1 MKNLKKLIAVVLTFA
16 LVFSAMAVGFA
27 ATTPFTDVKNDAP
40 YASAVA
46 RLYALNITN
55 GNTDGTYGVDQP
67 VTRAM
72 MTVFVNRL
80 SGYRNLAEMA
90 KNDTPAFKDV
100 SKNYW
105 AVGDINLAAKLGLTH
120 GVGNGMFAPEEKVT
134 YAQALG
140 FMLNALGYK
149 NLSWPYGVVAQAQ
162 KLGLTTG
169 INRGFNDVINR
180 GDLAIIMNRALDC
193 TVVSYDANGN
203 IVVDP
208 NTGLPKGQ
216 TLLASGLTYLGY
228 TQTTGV
234 VTNVTAAQATITP
247 TTGNAVTVNVGSVDF
262 KSLIGQNVTVYVKN
276 GTALIA
282 VPTGNT
288 IITTT
293 QITNDTVAGT
303 IYYVASDNTVKTI
316 PVADNNNVVIYNG
329 QTLTTKLSDSTTLG
343 YVKGSSATLIDNNND
358 GKVEYIIAT
367 KYTAPEK
374 IRFIDA
380 TNKVVYANGTYNLG
394 AANVTYTITKNGKAA
409 TFADLAVG
417 DVIQVAASP
426 DGTIYQIL
434 ASSNTVTGKV
444 VEVKP
449 LTKTIKL
456 DNGVEYGFA
465 SGAPVSY
472 SNFTAGNTYTLYLD
486 SNGKIYDAKV
496 VTATYAANYAYV
508 VNKGKVTDAFGN
520 ATYKFQ
526 IVKPDGTTAVYDLV
540 DNVTAYNGTTVSTNV
555 YNDIWSV
562 TTVPAPIT
570 YDVNAN
576 GQFTNVSPVTLP
588 VSGSASVDQTNKTL
602 TIGTT
607 TYYVTDST
615 VIYQVYNGTVKPI
628 KFADI
633 GTGNKA
639 VKLSTTGSF
648 NQVQYLQVNDA
659 IAPITTGTVGVYEGY
674 ALVAG
679 GYKLYVNVN
688 GTDTAYTVLTS
699 APPTTAPF
707 AYGDIITF
715 GVDSN
720 GNATNPAKVDVTRL
734 VNGEVYA
741 ISNTFI
747 NIGGTVKPLDPA
759 VKVFKL
765 VKDTSGNVTGVT
777 TASFGEIVPQQTGT
791 DANGNTIVYVHGSNV
806 NAYVDAT
813 TGKVTIIV
821 IQ

>member
-1 MKNLKKLIAVVLTFA
+1 
-16 LVFSAMAVGFA
+16 
-27 ATTPFTDVKNDAP
+27 
-40 YASAVA
+40 
-46 RLYALNITN
+46 
-55 GNTDGTYGVDQP
+55 
-67 VTRAM
+67 
-72 MTVFVNRL
+72 
-80 SGYRNLAEMA
+80 
-90 KNDTPAFKDV
+90 
-100 SKNYW
+100 
-105 AVGDINLAAKLGLTH
+105 
-120 GVGNGMFAPEEKVT
+120 PEEKVT

-149 NLSWPYGVVAQAQ
+149 NLSWPYGVVAHAQ

-169 INRGFNDVINR
+169 INLGFNDVIKR
-180 GDLAIIMNRALDC
+180 GDLAIVMNRALDC

-234 VTNVTAAQATITP
+234 VTNVTVAQATITP

-293 QITNDTVAGT
+293 QITNSTVAGT
-303 IYYVASDNTVKTI
+303 IYYVASDNTTKTI
-316 PVADNNNVVIYNG
+316 PVADNNVVIYNG

-343 YVKGSSATLIDNNND
+343 NVKGSSATLIDNNND

-367 KYTAPEK
+367 KYAAPEK
-374 IRFIDA
+374 IRFIDT
-380 TNKVVYANGTYNLG
+380 TNKIIYANGTYNLG

-417 DVIQVAASP
+417 DVIQVAASL

-449 LTKTIKL
+449 LSKTIKL

-465 SGAPVSY
+465 TGAQVST
-472 SNFTAGNTYTLYLD
+472 SFFTAGNTYTLYLD

-508 VNKGKVTDAFGN
+508 LKKGVSEDAFGN
-520 ATYKFQ
+520 KTYKFQ

-540 DNVTAYNGTTVSTNV
+540 NNVTAYNGTVQSDV
-555 YNDIWSV
+555 YNEIYLKV
-562 TTVPAPIT
+562 NEQTPIT

-576 GQFTNVSPVTLP
+576 GQFTNVSPVTLT
-588 VSGSASVDQTNKTL
+588 VTGAASVNQTSKTL
-602 TIGTT
+602 TISGV

-633 GTGNKA
+633 GAPTSSVQ

-648 NQVQYLQVNDA
+648 NQVQYLEVDDA

-688 GTDTAYTVLTS
+688 GTDTAYTVLT
-699 APPTTAPF
+699 TTKPNF
-707 AYGDIITF
+707 TYGDIISF
-715 GVDSN
+715 SVDSQ
-720 GNATNPAKVDVTRL
+720 GNAYNVSTAST

-741 ISNTFI
+741 IRNTFI
-747 NIGGTVKPLDPA
+747 NIAGTVKPLDPA

-765 VKDTSGNVTGVT
+765 VKDTNGNVTGVT
-777 TASFGEIVPQQTGT
+777 TASFGEIVPQQK
-791 DANGNTIVYVHGSNV
+791 DINNTVVIDGSNV
-806 NAYVDAT
+806 KAYVDAT

>member
-1 MKNLKKLIAVVLTFA
+1 M
-16 LVFSAMAVGFA
+16 
-27 ATTPFTDVKNDAP
+27 
-40 YASAVA
+40 
-46 RLYALNITN
+46 
-55 GNTDGTYGVDQP
+55 
-67 VTRAM
+67 
-72 MTVFVNRL
+72 
-80 SGYRNLAEMA
+80 
-90 KNDTPAFKDV
+90 
-100 SKNYW
+100 
-105 AVGDINLAAKLGLTH
+105 
-120 GVGNGMFAPEEKVT
+120 
-134 YAQALG
+134 
-140 FMLNALGYK
+140 
-149 NLSWPYGVVAQAQ
+149 
-162 KLGLTTG
+162 
-169 INRGFNDVINR
+169 
-180 GDLAIIMNRALDC
+180 
-193 TVVSYDANGN
+193 
-203 IVVDP
+203 
-208 NTGLPKGQ
+208 
-216 TLLASGLTYLGY
+216 
-228 TQTTGV
+228 
-234 VTNVTAAQATITP
+234 
-247 TTGNAVTVNVGSVDF
+247 
-262 KSLIGQNVTVYVKN
+262 
-276 GTALIA
+276 
-282 VPTGNT
+282 
-288 IITTT
+288 
-293 QITNDTVAGT
+293 
-303 IYYVASDNTVKTI
+303 
-316 PVADNNNVVIYNG
+316 IYNG
-329 QTLTTKLSDSTTLG
+329 QNIGKLSDSVNNKPNVTTIAN
-343 YVKGSSATLIDNNND
+343 SSATLIDNNND

-367 KYTAPEK
+367 GYAAPEK

-465 SGAPVSY
+465 TGAQVST
-472 SNFTAGNTYTLYLD
+472 SSFTAGNTYTLYLD
-486 SNGKIYDAKV
+486 SNGKIYDAKL

-576 GQFTNVSPVTLP
+576 GQFTNVSPVKLP

-639 VKLSTTGSF
+639 VELSTTGSF

-659 IAPITTGTVGVYEGY
+659 IAPVTTGTVGVYEGY
-674 ALVAG
+674 ALVVG

-688 GTDTAYTVLTS
+688 GTDTAYTVLTN
-699 APPTTAPF
+699 TAPTQAPF
-707 AYGDIITF
+707 NYGDIISF
-715 GVDSN
+715 SVDSQ
-720 GNATNPAKVDVTRL
+720 GNAYNVNTAST

-747 NIGGTVKPLDPA
+747 NIAGTVKPLDPA

-765 VKDTSGNVTGVT
+765 VKDTSGNVTGVS
-777 TASFGEIVPQQTGT
+777 TASFGEIVPRQT
-791 DANGNTIVYVHGSNV
+791 ANVVYVHGSNV

-821 IQ
+821 IH

>member
-27 ATTPFTDVKNDAP
+27 ATTPFTDVKDDAP

-120 GVGNGMFAPEEKVT
+120 GVGNGMFDPEGKVT

-169 INRGFNDVINR
+169 INLGFNDVINR

-203 IVVDP
+203 IVVDS

-228 TQTTGV
+228 TQITGV
-234 VTNVTAAQATITP
+234 VTNVTATQATVGST
-247 TTGNAVTVNVGSVDF
+247 TVNVGSVDF

-293 QITNDTVAGT
+293 QITNNTVAGT
-303 IYYVASDNTVKTI
+303 VYYVASDNTVKTI
-316 PVADNNNVVIYNG
+316 PVADNNVVIYNG

-367 KYTAPEK
+367 KYTTPEK

-465 SGAPVSY
+465 TGAQVST
-472 SNFTAGNTYTLYLD
+472 SSFTAGNTYTLYLD

-508 VNKGKVTDAFGN
+508 LKKGSTTDAFN
-520 ATYKFQ
+520 NTTYKFQ

-540 DNVTAYNGTTVSTNV
+540 NNVTAFNGTVQSDVYNGIYLKVNEQT
-555 YNDIWSV
+555 
-562 TTVPAPIT
+562 PIT

-588 VSGSASVDQTNKTL
+588 VSGNASVDQTNKTL

-633 GTGNKA
+633 GTGSKA
-639 VKLSTTGSF
+639 VKLSITGSF
-648 NQVQYLQVNDA
+648 NQVQYLEVDDA

-674 ALVAG
+674 ALVVG

-720 GNATNPAKVDVTRL
+720 GNATNPAKVVGTSL
-734 VNGEVYA
+734 VNGKVYA

-747 NIGGTVKPLDPA
+747 NIAGTVKPLDPA

-791 DANGNTIVYVHGSNV
+791 DANGNTIVYVDGSNV

>member
-1 MKNLKKLIAVVLTFA
+1 MKRLKKLIAFAVSFA
-16 LVFSAMAVGFA
+16 LVFGAMAVGFA
-27 ATTPFTDVKNDAP
+27 ATTPFTDVPSDAP

-46 RLYALNITN
+46 RLVALDITK
-55 GNTDGTYGVDQP
+55 GVGDGKFGVDQP
-67 VTRAM
+67 VTRAQM
-72 MTVFVNRL
+72 VTFVNRML
-80 SGYRNLAEMA
+80 GYEGLAEMA
-90 KNDTPAFKDV
+90 KAEKSVFKDV
-100 SKNYW
+100 PQNHW
-105 AVGDINLAAKLGLTH
+105 AVGHINLAYKMGLAK
-120 GVGNGMFAPEEKVT
+120 GVGDGKFDPNGQLT
-134 YAQALG
+134 YAQALA
-140 FMLNALGYK
+140 FVLRALNYK
-149 NLSWPYGVVAQAQ
+149 NLEWPYGYIAQAQ
-162 KLGLTTG
+162 KLGLTAG
-169 INRGFNDVINR
+169 INVGYNDIIKR
-180 GDLAIIMNRALDC
+180 GDLAIVLDRALDC

-228 TQTTGV
+228 TQITGV
-234 VTNVTAAQATITP
+234 VTNVTATQATVGST
-247 TTGNAVTVNVGSVDF
+247 TVNVGSVDF

-316 PVADNNNVVIYNG
+316 PVADNNVVIYNG

-367 KYTAPEK
+367 KYAAPEK

-426 DGTIYQIL
+426 NNLIYNIL

-449 LTKTIKL
+449 LTNTIKL
-456 DNGVEYGFA
+456 DNGAEYGFA
-465 SGAPVSY
+465 SSAQVDRSF
-472 SNFTAGNTYTLYLD
+472 FTPGNTYKLYLD
-486 SNGKIYDAKV
+486 PNGKIYDAQA
-496 VTATYAANYAYV
+496 VTTTYAANYAYV
-508 VNKGKVTDAFGN
+508 IAKGSTTDAFSN
-520 ATYKFQ
+520 TTYKFK

-540 DNVTAYNGTTVSTNV
+540 NNVTAFNGTVQSDVYNGIYLKVNEQT
-555 YNDIWSV
+555 
-562 TTVPAPIT
+562 PIT

-588 VSGSASVDQTNKTL
+588 VSGRASVDQTNKTL

-633 GTGNKA
+633 GTGNKV
-639 VKLSTTGSF
+639 VKLSTTGLF
-648 NQVQYLQVNDA
+648 NQVQYLEVDDA
-659 IAPITTGTVGVYEGY
+659 ITPITTGTVGVYEGY
-674 ALVAG
+674 ALIAG

-688 GTDTAYTVLTS
+688 GTDTAYTVLS
-699 APPTTAPF
+699 QTAPNF
-707 AYGDIITF
+707 AYGTIIRF
-715 GVDSN
+715 EIDSQ
-720 GNATNPAKVDVTRL
+720 GNAYNVAPASTVD
-734 VNGEVYA
+734 GEVYA
-741 ISNTFI
+741 ISNAFI
-747 NIGGTVKPLDPA
+747 NIAGTVKPIDPA

-765 VKDTSGNVTGVT
+765 VKDTSSNVTGVT
-777 TASFGEIVPQQTGT
+777 AANFGEIIPQQKDIT
-791 DANGNTIVYVHGSNV
+791 DAVVIHGSNV
-806 NAYVDAT
+806 KAYVDPT
-813 TGKVTIIV
+813 SGKVTIIV